1 MGLKEERLARF
12 RSLETGAKNG
22 IIECQDAL
30 GDFYR
35 FGGLDGM
42 DEDAVNAAKW
52 YGDSLFC
59 R

>member
-42 DEDAVNAAKW
+42 DEDAVNAAK
-52 YGDSLFC
+52 DRKSVV
-59 R
+59 